1 MLGVTVE
8 GPQRF
13 FVCFVLFCFL
23 RKDEKMRK
31 KKKKAERKKKHCYFG
46 AVRT

>member
-31 KKKKAERKKKHCYFG
+31 KKKRLKEKKNTVILG
-46 AVRT
+46 Q